1 MFAIRRAL
9 PSLATI
15 SSRCRPTPSTLI
27 RHLESRVQTR
37 ALPRRVVPLS
47 PHRNISISAA
57 RRAQYS
63 RFDDHPN
70 HDQNHPPPSFSG
82 FQRRDVIIY
91 TLGVGSVAYYLLH
104 LEQVPETGR
113 WRFMDVS
120 PKFEAALWEASYDEL
135 SKQYHGKLLP
145 PSHVVTQHVHRVVS
159 RILEA
164 NDLGTL
170 RGDLRVPAPPRSVLQ
185 SGFGFGNGESEEA
198 VPDLWDPDSTGHS
211 AAQGSRKVWN
221 LLVVND
227 KKVVN
232 AMAAPGTVV
241 VFTGIL
247 PVAKDEQGL
256 AAILGH
262 EIGHVVAR
270 HSAERYS
277 YSKIFIAMAW
287 LADIIGLPSGV
298 GGLATTLLMDL
309 PHSRKQ
315 EYEGSYLF
323 HFTIGLKLSAKA
335 CFNPTAAPE
344 MFKRLGA
351 LEKSGGGMNVSFLNT
366 HPASE
371 ERVRQ
376 LEALLPE
383 AFSVQASACG
393 GVSDYMG
400 AFGEAIGLERR
411 ARAPWE

>member
-1 MFAIRRAL
+1 MFATRTCRAL
-9 PSLATI
+9 PFLAAR
-15 SSRCRPTPSTLI
+15 SSRCRPSLLH
-27 RHLESRVQTR
+27 HLESRVQTCSP
-37 ALPRRVVPLS
+37 PRRIVSLL
-47 PHRNISISAA
+47 PHRNLSASAA
-57 RRAQYS
+57 SRAQYS

-70 HDQNHPPPSFSG
+70 QDPNHQSSPLAG
-82 FQRRDVIIY
+82 LQRRDVIIY
-91 TLGVGSVAYYLLH
+91 TIGIGSVIYYLFH

-120 PKFEAALWEASYDEL
+120 PKFEAALWETSFDEL
-135 SKQYHGKLLP
+135 SKEYRAKLLP
-145 PSHVVTQHVHRVVS
+145 PSHVITQHVHRVVS

-164 NDLGTL
+164 NNLGTL
-170 RGDLRVPAPPRSVLQ
+170 CGDGRVSAPPRGVLQ
-185 SGFGFGNGESEEA
+185 SALGFGNSGSEEA
-198 VPDLWDPDSTGHS
+198 VPDLWDPDSTGGGT
-211 AAQGSRKVWN
+211 ANGFGKKEWN

-227 KKVVN
+227 NKVVN

-270 HSAERYS
+270 HTAERYS
-277 YSKIFIAMAW
+277 YSKIFIAMGW
-287 LADIIGLPSGV
+287 LADIVGLPTGI

-309 PHSRKQ
+309 PHSRTQ
-315 EYEGSYLF
+315 EYEADK
-323 HFTIGLKLSAKA
+323 IGLNLSAKA

-351 LEKSGGGMNVSFLNT
+351 LEKSSGGLNVSFLNT

-371 ERVRQ
+371 ERVKQ
-376 LEALLPE
+376 LETLLPE
-383 AFSVQASACG
+383 AFAVQASSACG
-393 GVSDYMG
+393 GGSDYLG
-400 AFGEAIGLERR
+400 AFSEAIGLERT
-411 ARAPWE
+411 ARTPWE

>member
-1 MFAIRRAL
+1 MTS
-9 PSLATI
+9 PSG
-15 SSRCRPTPSTLI
+15 P
-27 RHLESRVQTR
+27 
-37 ALPRRVVPLS
+37 PRRVLL
-47 PHRNISISAA
+47 SAA
-57 RRAQYS
+57 ALPPHTTIFKFKPRRAQYS

-70 HDQNHPPPSFSG
+70 HQDSNRPPPSFSA

-91 TLGVGSVAYYLLH
+91 SLGVGSVVYYLLH

-120 PKFEAALWEASYDEL
+120 PKFEAALWEASYERT
-135 SKQYHGKLLP
+135 LP
-145 PSHVVTQHVHRVVS
+145 AVPTFIASS
-159 RILEA
+159 REY
-164 NDLGTL
+164 L
-170 RGDLRVPAPPRSVLQ
+170 RQTISARFAAIGVYPLPRAACYSQVFGAGD
-185 SGFGFGNGESEEA
+185 GESEEA
-198 VPDLWDPDSTGHS
+198 VPDLWDPDSTGHG
-211 AAQGSRKVWN
+211 AAQGSGKEWN
-221 LLVVND
+221 LTG
-227 KKVVN
+227 
-232 AMAAPGTVV
+232 GTVV

-262 EIGHVVAR
+262 EIGHV
-270 HSAERYS
+270 ERYS

-315 EYEGSYLF
+315 EYE
-323 HFTIGLKLSAKA
+323 
-335 CFNPTAAPE
+335 APE

-351 LEKSGGGMNVSFLNT
+351 LEKSDGGMNVSFLNT
-366 HPASE
+366 HPASD
-371 ERVRQ
+371 ERVRYKHRH
-376 LEALLPE
+376 
-383 AFSVQASACG
+383 CG

>member
-1 MFAIRRAL
+1 MFATRTCRTL
-9 PSLATI
+9 PFLAAN
-15 SSRCRPTPSTLI
+15 SSRCRASPSALI
-27 RHLESRVQTR
+27 RHLESRAQTR
-37 ALPRRVVPLS
+37 SPPRRIVSLS

-63 RFDDHPN
+63 RFDDHPKPGPN
-70 HDQNHPPPSFSG
+70 SPPPLFSG
-82 FQRRDVIIY
+82 LQRRDVIIY
-91 TLGVGSVAYYLLH
+91 TLGVGSVVYYLLH

-135 SKQYHGKLLP
+135 SQQYGGKLLP
-145 PSHVVTQHVHRVVS
+145 PSHVITQHVHRVVS

-170 RGDLRVPAPPRSVLQ
+170 RGDRRVPAPPRNVLQ
-185 SGFGFGNGESEEA
+185 SGFGLVNGESEGA
-198 VPDLWDPDSTGHS
+198 GPDLWDPDSTGRGAGH
-211 AAQGSRKVWN
+211 GSGKKEWN

-227 KKVVN
+227 QKVVN

-262 EIGHVVAR
+262 VAR

-287 LADIIGLPSGV
+287 LADLVGLPSGV
-298 GGLATTLLMDL
+298 GRLATTLLMDL

-315 EYEGSYLF
+315 EYEADK
-323 HFTIGLKLSAKA
+323 IGLKLSAKA
-335 CFNPTAAPE
+335 CFNPTCCARVRFL

-351 LEKSGGGMNVSFLNT
+351 LEKSGGGINVSFLNT

-383 AFSVQASACG
+383 AFTVQASACG
-393 GVSDYMG
+393 GVSDYLG
-400 AFGEAIGLERR
+400 AFGEAIGLERG

>member
-1 MFAIRRAL
+1 MFAIRKAL
-9 PSLATI
+9 PFLSAS
-15 SSRCRPTPSTLI
+15 SSRYRPTPSALI

-37 ALPRRVVPLS
+37 LPPRRTVPLS

-63 RFDDHPN
+63 RFDDHPSHQDPN
-70 HDQNHPPPSFSG
+70 RPPPSFSG

-91 TLGVGSVAYYLLH
+91 TLGVGSVVYYLLH

-135 SKQYHGKLLP
+135 SQQYRAKLLP

-164 NDLGTL
+164 NNLGTL
-170 RGDLRVPAPPRSVLQ
+170 RGDQRVPTPPRSMLQ
-185 SGFGFGNGESEEA
+185 PVFGAGNGESEEG
-198 VPDLWDPDSTGHS
+198 VPDLWDPDSTGHG
-211 AAQGSRKVWN
+211 AAQGSGKQWN

-315 EYEGSYLF
+315 EYEADK
-323 HFTIGLKLSAKA
+323 IGLKLSAKA

-411 ARAPWE
+411 ARVPWE

>member
-1 MFAIRRAL
+1 MLATRACRAL
-9 PSLATI
+9 PILQVAVRSSKCRQSL
-15 SSRCRPTPSTLI
+15 STSI

-37 ALPRRVVPLS
+37 SLPRHTVSLS
-47 PHRNISISAA
+47 PYRNLSISVP

-63 RFDDHPN
+63 RFDDHSSQDPN
-70 HDQNHPPPSFSG
+70 RPPPPPFSG
-82 FQRRDVIIY
+82 LQRRDVIIY
-91 TLGVGSVAYYLLH
+91 TIGFGSVVYYFLH

-120 PKFEAALWEASYDEL
+120 PKFEAALWEASHDEL
-135 SKQYHGKLLP
+135 SKEYRSKLLP
-145 PSHVVTQHVHRVVS
+145 PSHVITQHIHRIVS

-164 NDLGTL
+164 NELGTL
-170 RGDLRVPAPPRSVLQ
+170 RGDQRVPAPPRIL
-185 SGFGFGNGESEEA
+185 SGFTRLVNGGSEEA
-198 VPDLWDPDSTGHS
+198 VPDLWDPDSTGPS
-211 AAQGSRKVWN
+211 TANGFGKKEWN

-227 KKVVN
+227 NKVVN

-262 EIGHVVAR
+262 VAR

-287 LADIIGLPSGV
+287 LADLIGLPSGI
-298 GGLATTLLMDL
+298 GRLATTLLMDL

-315 EYEGSYLF
+315 EYEADK
-323 HFTIGLKLSAKA
+323 IGLKLSAKA

-351 LEKSGGGMNVSFLNT
+351 LEKSSGGLN
-366 HPASE
+366 
-371 ERVRQ
+371 Q

-383 AFSVQASACG
+383 AFAVQASSECG
-393 GVSDYMG
+393 GVSDYLG
-400 AFGEAIGLERR
+400 AFGEAIGLDRT

>member
-9 PSLATI
+9 PFLAAS
-15 SSRCRPTPSTLI
+15 SSRCRPTLSPLVLHG
-27 RHLESRVQTR
+27 HLESRVQTR
-37 ALPRRVVPLS
+37 FPPRFISPLS

-63 RFDDHPN
+63 RFDDHSNHQDPN
-70 HDQNHPPPSFSG
+70 PPPPSFSG
-82 FQRRDVIIY
+82 LQRRDVIIY

-120 PKFEAALWEASYDEL
+120 PKFEAALWDASYNEL
-135 SKQYHGKLLP
+135 SQQYRAKLLP

-159 RILEA
+159 QILEA
-164 NDLGTL
+164 NNLGTL
-170 RGDLRVPAPPRSVLQ
+170 RGDRRVLTPPRSVLQ
-185 SGFGFGNGESEEA
+185 SGLGFGNGESEEA
-198 VPDLWDPDSTGHS
+198 IPDLWDPDSTGHI
-211 AAQGSRKVWN
+211 
-221 LLVVND
+221 VND
-227 KKVVN
+227 QKVVN

-262 EIGHVVAR
+262 VAR

-277 YSKIFIAMAW
+277 YSKILIAMAW

-315 EYEGSYLF
+315 EYEADK
-323 HFTIGLKLSAKA
+323 IGLKLSAKA

-344 MFKRLGA
+344 MFKR
-351 LEKSGGGMNVSFLNT
+351 
-366 HPASE
+366 
-371 ERVRQ
+371 